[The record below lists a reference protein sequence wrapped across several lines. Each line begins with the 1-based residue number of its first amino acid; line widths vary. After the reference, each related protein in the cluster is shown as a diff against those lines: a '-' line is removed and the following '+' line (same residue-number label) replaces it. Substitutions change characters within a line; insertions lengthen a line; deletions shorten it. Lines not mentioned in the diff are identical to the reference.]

1 MRTASGW
8 RAAGSRPSAAAPNA
22 LSANDGG
29 ARGGGLPG
37 AEGILVAIDARAHLP
52 RFVGRPVHTI
62 RQDQPNRV
70 IAVDRPDV
78 VVATHRSP
86 AEQRIAIA
94 EARPAMDILERT
106 RDPLADRNIVGYRS
120 AFIEAVLATSPRV
133 PVPTRPWPYQALT
146 AFERLKLGM
155 SNLPPHLIGPEPPR
169 PVHRRRG
176 GIRLRPC
183 WRLLRLP
190 GQPVVADA
198 VHRRPHA
205 PPLLPS
211 EYRTLLDVG
220 IELTDVCKIASNSAP
235 EVGKGRFDIP
245 RFVALVEASRSSDC

>member
-1 MRTASGW
+1 VSSRRDAPPLRVCLPPRPGRSSDESPPGASTKLTAVSVKHSRRESITLVGHPRRKSRMRTASGW

-190 GQPVVADA
+190 G
-198 VHRRPHA
+198 
-205 PPLLPS
+205 
-211 EYRTLLDVG
+211 
-220 IELTDVCKIASNSAP
+220 
-235 EVGKGRFDIP
+235 
-245 RFVALVEASRSSDC
+245 